1 MKEVAGGLRIHL
13 AQYQEL
19 AAFARFGSELDK
31 VSQAQLTRGE
41 RLVEIL
47 KQPQYE
53 PMPVEEQVM
62 IIWAAVN
69 GYIDDIPL
77 KNVQDF
83 EREFHVFMRDRYHHI
98 GEEIRTKK
106 QLSNELKEKLK
117 AAVEEYK
124 KIAVGRI

>member
-1 MKEVAGGLRIHL
+1 
-13 AQYQEL
+13 
-19 AAFARFGSELDK
+19 
-31 VSQAQLTRGE
+31 LTRGE

-69 GYIDDIPL
+69 GHLDDIPL
-77 KNVQDF
+77 KNVQSF
-83 EREFHVFMRDRYHHI
+83 EREFHVFMRDRHHHI

-106 QLSNELKEKLK
+106 QLSNELKDKLK
-117 AAVEEYK
+117 AAVEEFK
-124 KIAVGRI
+124 KIASGMM